1 MSAALEL
8 SAETGKPTGT
18 VLEVSDLDV
27 SFPSESGRVHAV
39 RGLNYQVAAGE
50 VLGIVGESGSG
61 KSVSSLAVMGL
72 LPPQARVSGSI
83 RFQGT
88 ELIGKSDTELSKL
101 RGKKISMVF
110 QDPLS
115 ALTPV
120 YTVGAQI
127 AEALLVHAKG
137 SMGKQEA
144 NKRAVE
150 LLDLV
155 GIPHAAARAK
165 AFPHEFSGG
174 MRQRAVIAIAIAN
187 DPDLIIADEP
197 TTALDVTVQAQVLEV
212 LKTAQEVTGAGIVII
227 THDLGVVAGFAD
239 RLMVMYAGRAV
250 EQGPVE
256 TIYDQPRMPYT
267 LGLLGSIPRVDA
279 HEKQPLV
286 PIEGQ
291 PPSLVDLPAGC
302 PFAPRCPLAIDACRQ
317 AEPELLT
324 ITPGNPNA
332 PVDTTHRVACI
343 RTEELARPEADA
355 AEVYGAEVIEEAAVA
370 HLPREQRSTV
380 LDVQDLK
387 KHYQVTKGAVFKRK
401 AGTVKAVDGISF
413 DIVEGETL
421 GLVGESGCGK
431 STTLMEILE
440 LTAPAG
446 GSVAVLGKDVAK
458 LDGKARKAIRR
469 DLQVV
474 FQDPMAALD
483 PRLPIGDIIA
493 EPMVT
498 HGYDKARIAKRV
510 PELLGLVGL
519 RAEHAER
526 YPAEFSGGQRQRIG
540 IARALALEPKLI
552 VLDEPV
558 SALDVSI
565 QAGVI
570 NLLDELKAKLGLSYL
585 FVAHDLSVV
594 RHIADRVAVMYLG
607 KIVEIGDVRTVFEA
621 PQHPYTQAL
630 LSAIPIPDPVK
641 ERERTRII
649 LTGDLPSPANPP
661 SGCRFRTRCF
671 VFAQLSEQDKQKC
684 IDLEPLREA
693 RADDHEVACHY
704 AKTREVV

>member
-18 VLEVSDLDV
+18 VLEVSDLEV

-39 RGLNYQVAAGE
+39 RGLSYQVDAGE

-83 RFQGT
+83 RFQGS
-88 ELIGKSDTELSKL
+88 ELIGRSDTQLSKI
-101 RGKKISMVF
+101 RGKKIAMVF

-137 SMGKQEA
+137 SLTKQQA
-144 NKRAVE
+144 HSRAVE

-155 GIPHAAARAK
+155 GIPNAAQRAK

-187 DPDLIIADEP
+187 DPDLIVADEP

-256 TIYDQPRMPYT
+256 ALYAQPRMPYT

-279 HEKQPLV
+279 REKQPLV
-286 PIEGQ
+286 PIDGQ

-317 AEPELLT
+317 DEPELHT
-324 ITPGNPNA
+324 ITVGA
-332 PVDTTHRVACI
+332 PAGTAHRAACL
-343 RTEELARPEADA
+343 RTEELARPDAGA
-355 AEVYGAEVIEEAAVA
+355 AEVYGAEVVKEAAVA
-370 HLPREQRSTV
+370 AVPRAERATV
-380 LDVQDLK
+380 LDVRDLQ
-387 KHYQVTKGAVFKRK
+387 KHYVVTKGAVLKRK
-401 AGTVKAVDGISF
+401 VGAVKAVDGISF

-440 LTAPAG
+440 LAAPSA
-446 GSVAVLGKDVAK
+446 GSVAVLGKDVAR
-458 LDGKARKAIRR
+458 LDGKDRRAIRR

-483 PRLPIGDIIA
+483 PRLPIGDTIA
-493 EPMVT
+493 EPMVV
-498 HGYDKARIAKRV
+498 HGYDKARIEQRV
-510 PELLGLVGL
+510 PELLRLVGL

-607 KIVEIGDVRTVFEA
+607 KIVEIGDVRAVFEA
-621 PQHPYTQAL
+621 PRHPYTQAL
-630 LSAIPIPDPVK
+630 LSAIPVPDPVR
-641 ERERTRII
+641 ERERSRII

-671 VFAQLSEQDKQKC
+671 VFARLSEEDRRNC
-684 IDLEPLREA
+684 VEAEPARES
-693 RADDHEVACHY
+693 RGADHDVACHH
-704 AKTREVV
+704 AGTRDVV